1 MVNKLFRAGANVLT
15 KSVLNNLHTTGHASQ
30 EEQKLML
37 QLIKPKYF
45 MPVHGEYKML
55 VQHKNTA
62 IETGIPPENIFTCAN
77 GDVLVLRDHQCFR
90 AASASRPMIFM
101 WMQ

>member
-1 MVNKLFRAGANVLT
+1 
-15 KSVLNNLHTTGHASQ
+15 
-30 EEQKLML
+30 ML

-62 IETGIPPENIFTCAN
+62 IETGI
-77 GDVLVLRDHQCFR
+77 Q
-90 AASASRPMIFM
+90 
-101 WMQ
+101 